1 MECVSSKVSI
11 RHPNGDTDQLVGNI
25 SLEFRRDIRAR
36 ETNFA
41 SIGIQMVFK
50 VMRLDAITK
59 KEYVEILWSN
69 YLVLWPMFP

>member
-1 MECVSSKVSI
+1 MECVSSEVSI

-25 SLEFRRDIRAR
+25 NLEFRRDIRAR
-36 ETNFA
+36 DTNFA

-50 VMRLDAITK
+50 VMRLDPVTK
-59 KEYVEILWSN
+59 KEYVEIPWSN